1 MRPFAGS
8 AAERATAGF
17 LYRALSSRTAATAPN
32 CPHKLTKTAE
42 PWLGGGAALSGSELH
57 AGVTS
62 AALRS
67 RRCALVAAA
76 AAPPG

>member
-1 MRPFAGS
+1 MPAAVPTSPGS
-8 AAERATAGF
+8 AAEPPSG
-17 LYRALSSRTAATAPN
+17 
-32 CPHKLTKTAE
+32 
-42 PWLGGGAALSGSELH
+42 GSELH

-76 AAPPG
+76 AAPLGEAGTEGGFCSLE